1 MSDPPTFDSLQNRI
15 ARGEEL
21 SAEEERLRLAAGE
34 TDPLARRELELF
46 AELRG
51 RLDEPD
57 GALPNVALALA
68 GARGVKLRV
77 LGPDSTPV
85 TGATRLRGRRGLAL
99 AAGSVTL
106 LAAAGAWFLV
116 RGTDSAPPTVAR
128 SAISPPPERAAAPT
142 ISRSELVFVS
152 GDVRSGGGQAA
163 IGQHPLATGAR
174 VTTAEGRACL
184 TVDPGID
191 VCLGPESEVLLESL
205 DEAAV
210 RVRVQRGTA
219 VAALSPRVHG
229 HRFSLLAGDVV
240 ATARGTVFAVDL
252 EPAGAPA
259 RVTVVEGKV
268 AVRRG
273 AGSETEVGA
282 HSSLSVGDGAV
293 GAPAAVGRTEEARLH
308 SLLSPRELWQ
318 GNNLGVLE
326 IGQAT
331 EGDRVLIDEHG
342 PFELPLSLF
351 VSTGR
356 HRVALRG
363 AERDGELGANVDVEA
378 GAARRLSVAELGGP
392 RASAALTAKDL
403 LVQARKKLSA
413 GDPRGALTLYRELRR
428 AHPRSSEA
436 TTVLVT
442 LGKLELD
449 LGAPERALPAFDT
462 YLERGGPLVP
472 EALSGR
478 VRALRALG
486 RADEERRA
494 IEQYLAR
501 FPTGFEAPSLK
512 KRLATLSSG

>member
-1 MSDPPTFDSLQNRI
+1 MSGKKTFESLQNRF
-15 ARGEEL
+15 ARGDEL
-21 SAEEERLRLAAGE
+21 SPEEERLRLEAGD

-51 RLDEPD
+51 RLDETD
-57 GALPNVALALA
+57 GAVPNVALTLA

-77 LGPDSTPV
+77 LGPESPPAR
-85 TGATRLRGRRGLAL
+85 GETRLLGRRGLAL
-99 AAGSVTL
+99 LGGAASL
-106 LAAAGAWFLV
+106 AAAAGAWLV
-116 RGTDSAPPTVAR
+116 LRGSGDTPAAGAR
-128 SAISPPPERAAAPT
+128 AAMSPPAAERAAAPT
-142 ISRSELVFVS
+142 LSRSELVFVS
-152 GDVRSGGGQAA
+152 GDVATGDGRAA
-163 IGQHPLATGAR
+163 IGQHPLSTGAR

-184 TVDPGID
+184 TIDPGID
-191 VCLGPESEVLLESL
+191 VCLGAGSEVVLESL

-210 RVRVQRGTA
+210 RVRVRRGTA
-219 VAALSPRVHG
+219 VAALLPRASG

-240 ATARGTVFAVDL
+240 ATARGTVFAVEV

-273 AGSETEVGA
+273 TGRETEVGA
-282 HSSLSVGDGAV
+282 HSSVGLGA
-293 GAPAAVGRTEEARLH
+293 GAAEAPAAVGRTDEARLH
-308 SLLSPRELWQ
+308 SLLAPRELWQ

-331 EGDRVLIDEHG
+331 DGDRVLIDEHG

-351 VSTGR
+351 VTTGR

-363 AERDGELGANVDVEA
+363 AERDGELAASVDVVA
-378 GAARRLSVAELGGP
+378 GAARRLSVAELGEP
-392 RASAALTAKDL
+392 RTPATPTANDL

-462 YLERGGPLVP
+462 YLDRGGPLVP

-486 RADEERRA
+486 RTNDERRA

-501 FPTGFEAPSLK
+501 FPTGFEAPALR
-512 KRLATLSSG
+512 KRLASLGS